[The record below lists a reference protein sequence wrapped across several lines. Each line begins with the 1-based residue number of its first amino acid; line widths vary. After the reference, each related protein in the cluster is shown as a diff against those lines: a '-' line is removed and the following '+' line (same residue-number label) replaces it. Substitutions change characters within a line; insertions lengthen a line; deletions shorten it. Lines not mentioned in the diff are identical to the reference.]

1 MAVMHFESEL
11 SKRSSGAE
19 YAVGGQTKRLFDV
32 VFASLF
38 LLLTL
43 PLFIIVAVVLKVT
56 DPGPVIYRHVRIGLW
71 GRRFTCF
78 KFRTM
83 VVDAENVLKALL
95 DDDPSAR
102 AEWERNRK
110 LIKDPRVTRVGRILR
125 ESSLDELPQLI
136 NVLRGEMSLI
146 GPRPIVPSE
155 MSHYGE
161 RLASYVSARPGLT
174 GAWQISGRSD
184 CGYDKRV
191 ELDANYVSDWRFST
205 DLAILVRTVGAVIK
219 RKGSY

>member
-1 MAVMHFESEL
+1 MAVMHSESEL

-125 ESSLDELPQLI
+125 ESSLDELPSSSTSC
-136 NVLRGEMSLI
+136 E
-146 GPRPIVPSE
+146 
-155 MSHYGE
+155 
-161 RLASYVSARPGLT
+161 AR
-174 GAWQISGRSD
+174 
-184 CGYDKRV
+184 
-191 ELDANYVSDWRFST
+191 
-205 DLAILVRTVGAVIK
+205 
-219 RKGSY
+219 